1 MKMERIPLVS
11 PAPGNKRYL
20 QVYRLGP
27 KDAKRKIYI
36 QAGLHAD
43 EWPGLLMLQHFIPKL
58 EQLEAAGQLQAQ
70 FVVVPFAN
78 PVGLSQQLFGLTTGR
93 FSHENGQ
100 NFNRNMAL
108 SVEKIVKRVGQ
119 RLTDNLDSN
128 TQLIRESLLEE
139 VWASPDEHE
148 LQGLHKTLLGLSIDA
163 DVVLDVHCDLES
175 LAHLYC
181 ASVQKDA
188 GMVLARYL
196 EFPVVMHE
204 DILGTVAFDA
214 THTQPWEALKKAFPG
229 HPIPRGCF
237 AATLELRGKSDVN
250 DQLASQDAEN
260 LVRYFEHTQDIQMQT
275 EPVSDF
281 TVEPKCYGID
291 KVYTVASPCAGLLVY
306 RFPLDT
312 WLEAGTIFAEIVLI
326 DSDEPNQRVPVTNQ
340 YAGYFFTR
348 THYRLV
354 RPGTTIAMM
363 GTDARVR
370 PLGVQIAL

>member
-11 PAPGNKRYL
+11 PAPGTRRYL

-27 KDAKRKIYI
+27 KDASRKIYI

-43 EWPGLLMLQHFIPKL
+43 EWPGLLMLQHLIPKL
-58 EQLEAAGQLQAQ
+58 EQLEAAGQLTAQ
-70 FVVVPFAN
+70 FVIVPFAN
-78 PVGLSQQLFGLTTGR
+78 PVGLGQQIFGLTTGR

-108 SVEKIVKRVGQ
+108 PVDNVISRVRG
-119 RLTDNLDSN
+119 RLTDNIETN
-128 TQLIRESLLEE
+128 TQIIREALLAE
-139 VWASPDEHE
+139 VWDKPDEHE

-163 DVVLDVHCDLES
+163 DIVLDVHCDLES

-181 ASVQKDA
+181 ATVQKDE
-188 GMVLARYL
+188 GMVLGRHLA
-196 EFPVVMHE
+196 FPVVMHE

-214 THTQPWEALKKAFPG
+214 THTQPWEVLKQAFPD
-229 HPIPRGCF
+229 HPIPRACF

-250 DQLASQDAEN
+250 DSLASQDAGN
-260 LVRYFEHTQDIQMQT
+260 LIGYFEHTDDIRL
-275 EPVSDF
+275 PHASDAQF
-281 TVEPKCYGID
+281 TLEPKCYGID

-306 RFPLDT
+306 RYPLDT

-326 DSDEPNQRVPVTNQ
+326 DSDEPNQRVPVTTQ
-340 YAGYFFTR
+340 HAGYFFTR

-363 GTDARVR
+363 GTNAAVR